1 MAIAY
6 LGLGTNIGNKRRNM
20 ITAAALLA
28 ERVGDILALS
38 GFYET
43 EPWGFESENF
53 FLNAAVKLKTS
64 FSPLELLRI
73 TQRIEKELGRAEK
86 SSGVYHDRIIDID
99 ILLYEDEVLQIP
111 ELTLPHPLMHERKF
125 VMEPLAVCRA
135 SCVER
140 TYNRFERTI
149 MNDFEKI
156 LTGGGMVF
164 KKKGKDENAGE
175 KKIKFSDF
183 LRGTHKSG
191 AAKMRAEFKYK
202 KALRNTKKKK

>member
-86 SSGVYHDRIIDID
+86 AAESIMTVLSISISFCMRTRFCRYRSLPCR
-99 ILLYEDEVLQIP
+99 ILL
-111 ELTLPHPLMHERKF
+111 
-125 VMEPLAVCRA
+125 C
-135 SCVER
+135 
-140 TYNRFERTI
+140 
-149 MNDFEKI
+149 MNGS
-156 LTGGGMVF
+156 L
-164 KKKGKDENAGE
+164 
-175 KKIKFSDF
+175 
-183 LRGTHKSG
+183 
-191 AAKMRAEFKYK
+191 
-202 KALRNTKKKK
+202 

>member
-28 ERVGDILALS
+28 ERVGD
-38 GFYET
+38 ET

-125 VMEPLAVCRA
+125 VMEPLAEIAPFV
-135 SCVER
+135 VHPVLKER
-140 TYNRFERTI
+140 IIDLKER
-149 MNDFEKI
+149 
-156 LTGGGMVF
+156 L
-164 KKKGKDENAGE
+164 
-175 KKIKFSDF
+175 
-183 LRGTHKSG
+183 
-191 AAKMRAEFKYK
+191 
-202 KALRNTKKKK
+202 

>member
-6 LGLGTNIGNKRRNM
+6 LGLGTNVGNKRRNM

-64 FSPLELLRI
+64 FSPLEVMRI
-73 TQRIEKELGRAEK
+73 TQQIEKELGRTEK
-86 SSGVYHDRIIDID
+86 SNGVYHDRIIDID
-99 ILLYEDEVLQIP
+99 ILLYGDEVLQIP

-125 VMEPLAVCRA
+125 VMDPLAEIAPFV
-135 SCVER
+135 VHPVLKER
-140 TYNRFERTI
+140 IIDLKER
-149 MNDFEKI
+149 
-156 LTGGGMVF
+156 L
-164 KKKGKDENAGE
+164 
-175 KKIKFSDF
+175 
-183 LRGTHKSG
+183 
-191 AAKMRAEFKYK
+191 
-202 KALRNTKKKK
+202 

>member
-64 FSPLELLRI
+64 FFSVGIIADNPADRKRI
-73 TQRIEKELGRAEK
+73 GARGKKQRSL
-86 SSGVYHDRIIDID
+86 S
-99 ILLYEDEVLQIP
+99 
-111 ELTLPHPLMHERKF
+111 
-125 VMEPLAVCRA
+125 
-135 SCVER
+135 
-140 TYNRFERTI
+140 
-149 MNDFEKI
+149 
-156 LTGGGMVF
+156 
-164 KKKGKDENAGE
+164 
-175 KKIKFSDF
+175 
-183 LRGTHKSG
+183 
-191 AAKMRAEFKYK
+191 
-202 KALRNTKKKK
+202 

>member
-6 LGLGTNIGNKRRNM
+6 LGLGTNVGNKRRNM

-64 FSPLELLRI
+64 FSPLEVLQI
-73 TQRIEKELGRAEK
+73 TQQIEKELGRTEK
-86 SSGVYHDRIIDID
+86 SNGVYHDRIIDID

-111 ELTLPHPLMHERKF
+111 ELTLPHPLMHARKF
-125 VMEPLAVCRA
+125 VMDPLAEIAPFV
-135 SCVER
+135 VHPVLKER
-140 TYNRFERTI
+140 IIDLKER
-149 MNDFEKI
+149 
-156 LTGGGMVF
+156 L
-164 KKKGKDENAGE
+164 
-175 KKIKFSDF
+175 
-183 LRGTHKSG
+183 
-191 AAKMRAEFKYK
+191 
-202 KALRNTKKKK
+202 